1 MSRLRA
7 RPTMV
12 TMHEASNFESSRP
25 SASNEGHSFVV
36 RSDLTQLRCD
46 AWLLPSDVFGHENE
60 RLARERITFGG
71 RRSLHERLLSRSSR
85 IMARRVSLIADRC
98 SERRRRRA
106 RRLCCEYR
114 NVEARRPMAV
124 CLSSLLPRAR
134 TRRRA
139 NQTIAPWGA
148 RPLFDSVAL
157 YASSIEVYLSTAS
170 TACYRASSAACV
182 MRLGRSSHRSGWTT
196 SHHWPFPLSRA
207 LLRRSAI
214 RGSRNRAINTPAS
227 RRFPALPSR
236 HRGRR

>member
-1 MSRLRA
+1 MSRFRS

-12 TMHEASNFESSRP
+12 TMHDESNYESSRP
-25 SASNEGHSFVV
+25 GASNEGHSFVV

-98 SERRRRRA
+98 SGRRRRRK

-124 CLSSLLPRAR
+124 RLSSLLPRAR
-134 TRRRA
+134 TRRRESHDR
-139 NQTIAPWGA
+139 TLGSEIFLIW
-148 RPLFDSVAL
+148 V
-157 YASSIEVYLSTAS
+157 STL
-170 TACYRASSAACV
+170 T
-182 MRLGRSSHRSGWTT
+182 
-196 SHHWPFPLSRA
+196 
-207 LLRRSAI
+207 LLRRLRQLAI
-214 RGSRNRAINTPAS
+214 GPAAPRA
-227 RRFPALPSR
+227 
-236 HRGRR
+236 